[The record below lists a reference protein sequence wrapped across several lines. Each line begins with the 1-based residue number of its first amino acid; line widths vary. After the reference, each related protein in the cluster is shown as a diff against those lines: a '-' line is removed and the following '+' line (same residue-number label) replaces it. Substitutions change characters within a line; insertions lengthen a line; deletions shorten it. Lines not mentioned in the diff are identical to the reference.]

1 MNTQKKHLSALLI
14 VFLFFCLFVLY
25 FSINQ
30 AKTAYASRSSLGTNT
45 EDEWAGA
52 QTTVN
57 LISVNEGSLTDQ
69 GWHIHNQVNG
79 SAIWYKDANLDTA
92 DYGWGIQATGSS
104 ADIGNKDYSNGV
116 WFRITLSEAD
126 RIKAN
131 KGDLT
136 VSASSLN
143 YRQATAAHYVS
154 LKLFFDDASD
164 TQIKSEVVQ
173 KEISSSAYRLN
184 ITDYQVPANTASI
197 RYYVSNWGSLAAR
210 PFIGGLTCTLT
221 DKTAPKEIGITVDKS
236 GIKDKTNNIAIKG
249 DILKYYV
256 EFNEKISVNS
266 YGTAELGFNGSSMG
280 VNGIGSLITE
290 NGKSKVCYKFTLPKK
305 NSSGTVKIYQ
315 IVDLKIKD
323 EAGNE
328 YTYTDRTLNT
338 TGANSLSVT
347 YYKDMGVTA
356 NMQNLVFNGASTAI
370 YGTEYAATL
379 TANTGYDLPDSIAIN
394 VGGTAIATAGY
405 TYNKSNG
412 AITIKGNYIANDISI
427 TAKGVAKKTTVTFD
441 MQKGSGGTP
450 TTITTYDADMPR
462 INIPL
467 RSGYTF
473 NGYYSAANGQGKQYY
488 NAVGESV
495 RKCDFSTPTVLYAKW
510 TANTYTVKYDANRP
524 STASGAVTGSTSNS
538 SHVYDTEKTL
548 TTNGYSLV
556 GWTFK
561 GWAENAS
568 GSVKYANGA
577 TVKNLTPS
585 ANGTVTLYAVW
596 TANTYNVKYDANRP
610 STASGTVTGS
620 TANSIHT
627 YDTEKTL
634 TTNGYSLVG
643 WIFKG
648 WAENASGSIKYA
660 NGATVKNLTPS
671 ANGTVTLYAMWT
683 EKEYSLS
690 FDTDGGNYVN
700 SVKAKYD
707 NSLPSVTPPTRKG
720 YNFDG
725 YFSERNGAGVKY
737 YDEKGIST
745 SVKYTID
752 GDATIYAGWSAI
764 KYNIELYNAG
774 AFVRRIEN
782 VCYGELILPSAEE
795 TGIRRD
801 NYTFVG
807 WNLYEDQNWSMY
819 QANVEYNAG
828 LATKENETII
838 LYAAWLEKN
847 VYSINFDANG
857 GVGAP
862 TVAQAHDG
870 ETIVLSK
877 TVPSRENFTFVG
889 WATELGVT
897 VAEYLPNDEFTM
909 GSGVVTLYAVWKRN
923 PSLSYDLTGGT
934 SEGTI
939 PTLYPVSG
947 EKVVVT
953 AVIPVLK
960 GHIFVG
966 WSAEREESATVY
978 RAGEEFT
985 MPDADAVLYA
995 VWEKAEY
1002 VVTINVADGFS
1013 VVGLNDKYYYEDD
1026 AIFEVVGGLA
1036 KVYVNGRLISANESG
1051 KYAFTVT
1058 SNANVAVA
1066 DNSKLAVIYSA
1077 NGGTNAPWDNATY
1090 APGAR
1095 AEITDKKPDRLGYT
1109 FTGWATTAV
1118 AENAEYTAG
1127 EQVVFSV
1134 ENVVLYAVWR
1144 ANEYTVSYKA
1154 NGGEGNMSV
1163 DTFSYGTSGKLR
1175 KNAFEK
1181 TGHTFSGWAVSEN
1194 GSVVYGD
1201 EAIVSDLCAQNNGNV
1216 DLYAVWER
1224 TITEIKFFSESG
1236 TDVNAPVSVAYG
1248 DLLSAKNLV
1257 APTRGGYTFAGYGTQ
1272 RDGTGELIF
1281 DADLN
1286 VAFAGEWEKNVSA
1299 LTVYPRWTPISYT
1312 VVYING
1318 QVELGRQAA
1327 VYGVAFDLNSSGSLG
1342 ITAAAGWHFAGWSTV
1357 PSGQTV
1363 VYNDG
1368 QTISDALTNT
1378 DGDEV
1383 SLFAVFKEN
1392 EKFSVVY
1399 HANGGSNAPVDNK
1412 EYFVG
1417 ETVSFGNVIPKL
1429 DGYIFGGWSYDPNG
1443 TAVDFPY
1450 ENGAFSQETVEM
1462 PEGGLALYAAWKEG
1476 DTMQAQINRLKNQ
1489 SDALAAAIKELKT
1502 ADDNLSARLATLTV
1516 ELNSAK
1522 TAIST
1527 LDEKITETN
1536 AALNDAV
1543 TELKGLLSKAET
1555 DLKTKIDKV
1564 QTNLNTAVSE
1574 LNKTIND
1581 NKSDIE
1587 SKLTAVDTAYKAAN
1601 AIISGNLTALDEKFT
1616 TNITALDTAYKA
1628 ADVEL
1633 QTAIDKVQTNLNTA
1647 MSELKKTIN
1656 DNKSDVESKLS
1667 AVDTAYKAANAVL
1680 RTDFQSKDAEL
1691 EKKIAALEKAY
1702 ANADDA
1708 LLAGIRRVQENLD
1721 AAKRDLEK
1729 RDNELEE
1736 KINALQTESEKNA
1749 SIYKKI
1755 FIVLSVVLIL
1765 LISATIILASKKNS
1779 KKERF

>member
-1 MNTQKKHLSALLI
+1 MSTQKKHLSALLI
-14 VFLFFCLFVLY
+14 VFLIFCLFGLY

-290 NGKSKVCYKFTLPKK
+290 NGKSKVCYKFTLPQK

-338 TGANSLSVT
+338 TGADSLSVT

-356 NMQNLVFNGASTAI
+356 NVQNLVFNGASTAI

-379 TANTGYDLPDSIAIN
+379 TANTGYDLPDSITIN

-450 TTITTYDADMPR
+450 TTITTYDADMPT

-510 TANTYTVKYDANRP
+510 AANTYTITYNANRP

-548 TTNGYSLV
+548 STNGYSLV

-561 GWAENAS
+561 GWAESAS
-568 GSVKYANGA
+568 GSVKY
-577 TVKNLTPS
+577 T
-585 ANGTVTLYAVW
+585 
-596 TANTYNVKYDANRP
+596 
-610 STASGTVTGS
+610 
-620 TANSIHT
+620 
-627 YDTEKTL
+627 
-634 TTNGYSLVG
+634 
-643 WIFKG
+643 
-648 WAENASGSIKYA
+648 

-764 KYNIELYNAG
+764 KYNIELYNEG

-953 AVIPVLK
+953 AVIPVRN

-966 WSAEREESATVY
+966 WSTEREESATVY

-1090 APGAR
+1090 DPGAR

-1154 NGGEGNMSV
+1154 NGGEGDMSA

-1216 DLYAVWER
+1216 DFYAVWER

-1318 QVELGRQAA
+1318 QTELGRQAA
-1327 VYGVAFDLNSSGSLG
+1327 VYGVAFNLNSSGSLG

-1502 ADDNLSARLATLTV
+1502 ADDNLSARLATLTA

-1587 SKLTAVDTAYKAAN
+1587 SKLSAVDTAYKAAD

-1616 TNITALDTAYKA
+1616 TNITELDTAYKA

-1633 QTAIDKVQTNLNTA
+1633 QKAIDKVQTNLNTA
-1647 MSELKKTIN
+1647 VSELNKTIN
-1656 DNKSDVESKLS
+1656 DNKSDIESKLT
-1667 AVDTAYKAANAVL
+1667 AVDTAYKAADAVL

-1691 EKKIAALEKAY
+1691 EKKIVALEKAY

-1749 SIYKKI
+1749 NIYKNI